1 MEFADILYNEESY
14 KEAIQIYNAALRYR
28 PADYDL
34 YYNLGM
40 TYTMLMIFKKQKRI
54 MKRQLRLIVI

>member
-1 MEFADILYNEESY
+1 MEFAEILYNEESY

-40 TYTMLMIFKKQKRI
+40 TYTMLNDFQKAN
-54 MKRQLRLIVI
+54 KYYQD